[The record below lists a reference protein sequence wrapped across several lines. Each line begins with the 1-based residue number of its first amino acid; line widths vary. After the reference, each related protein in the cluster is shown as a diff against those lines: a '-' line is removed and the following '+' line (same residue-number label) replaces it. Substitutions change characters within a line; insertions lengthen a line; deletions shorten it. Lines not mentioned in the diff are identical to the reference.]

1 MLLFHIILAVVVL
14 STTTLLFA
22 LLIRSER
29 KLAKHGESFMFEV
42 RKNAKN

>member
-1 MLLFHIILAVVVL
+1 MYITAIILGAVVL
-14 STTTLLFA
+14 GANTLLFA